1 VKKMDGPALVPFNSS
16 VIAKR
21 VGPETRVSDMFDI
34 TTITLVHT
42 VISIVAIAAGLVVVG
57 GLIAGVRIDGWTGI
71 FLVTTVVT
79 SVTGFFFPFTKL
91 LASHHIGII
100 SLIILPVVI
109 AARYWK
115 HLAGP
120 WRGTYV
126 VGSVLV
132 LYLNFFVL
140 IVQLFRRIPALIVAA
155 PKQTEPPF
163 VLTQLLILALF
174 AWLGFAAFRRFR
186 PQSIVTAKQATAP
199 SAAMAR

>member
-1 VKKMDGPALVPFNSS
+1 MIL
-16 VIAKR
+16 
-21 VGPETRVSDMFDI
+21 DI
-34 TTITLVHT
+34 TTLTLVHT

-71 FLVTTVVT
+71 FLVTTALT
-79 SVTGFFFPFTKL
+79 SITGFFFPFGRL
-91 LASHHIGII
+91 IASHYIGII
-100 SLIILPVVI
+100 SLVILPVVL

-115 HLAGP
+115 HLRGA
-120 WRGTYV
+120 WRGAYV
-126 VGSVLV
+126 VGTALI

-163 VLTQLLILALF
+163 VLTQLLVLGLF

-186 PQSIVTAKQATAP
+186 PESVVTARQASAP
-199 SAAMAR
+199 VAA

>member
-1 VKKMDGPALVPFNSS
+1 
-16 VIAKR
+16 
-21 VGPETRVSDMFDI
+21 MFDI

-42 VISIVAIAAGLVVVG
+42 VISIVAITAGLVVVG
-57 GLIAGVRIDGWTGI
+57 GLIAGARIDGWTGI
-71 FLVTTVVT
+71 FLVTSVLT

-91 LASHHIGII
+91 LASHNIGII
-100 SLIILPVVI
+100 SLIILPLVI

-120 WRGTYV
+120 WRGAYV

-155 PKQTEPPF
+155 PKQMEPPF